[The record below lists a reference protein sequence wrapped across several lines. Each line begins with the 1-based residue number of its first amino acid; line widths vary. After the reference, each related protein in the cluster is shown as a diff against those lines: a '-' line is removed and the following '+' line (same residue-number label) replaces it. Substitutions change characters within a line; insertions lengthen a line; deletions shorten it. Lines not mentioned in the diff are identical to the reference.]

1 MRSLLI
7 QVSKDSLSTALQAA
21 LKAISANSSSRVLS
35 GIHIQ
40 AQAEGLTLTASNIR
54 MTIEYKLPVKMD
66 SMIVHKPGEIVVPA
80 RYFYEIIRKLDPGLI
95 RLEIAE
101 TLILN
106 IQSGN
111 TQFRLCGMDTAEFP
125 RIHYVDHPN
134 TQKIRMKNTLLKQ
147 IFKHVVFAVSSLE
160 TRPVLTG
167 VSLQIDNQNIRVVAT
182 DGIRL
187 AQHVVENV
195 EDYGASPLNVII
207 PGSTLEDLLKIIND
221 DEGSSVQIEIG
232 QKQIR
237 FISDGLRVQSVL
249 LEGTYPYVDNLIPQV
264 YISEV
269 IVKTERLLRVV
280 ERIAILAG
288 ESVTLGVYPSGILHL
303 ISRTADV
310 GEAKEEIP
318 LEYLE
323 GEYFRVA
330 FNGKYFRD
338 ILRAIDSDTL
348 RIRFAG
354 KERPLVIQP
363 VDMTSSTLFLI
374 TPMRTQDGG

>member
-7 QVSKDSLSTALQAA
+7 HVSKDSLSTALQAA

-106 IQSGN
+106 IQSGY

-221 DEGSSVQIEIG
+221 DEGSSTQIELG

-237 FISDGLRVQSVL
+237 FISDGLRVQSAL

-264 YISEV
+264 YISEM

-323 GEYFRVA
+323 GGYFRVA

-338 ILRAIDSDTL
+338 ILRAIDSETL

>member
-1 MRSLLI
+1 MKSLLI
-7 QVSKDSLSTALQAA
+7 HVSKDSFSTALQAV
-21 LKAISANSSSRVLS
+21 LKAISANSSSRVLT

-54 MTIEYKLPVKMD
+54 MTIEYKLPVKID
-66 SMIVHKPGEIVVPA
+66 SMIVHKSGEIVVPA

-95 RLEIAE
+95 SLEIAE

-125 RIHYVDHPN
+125 RIHYMDHPN
-134 TQKIRMKNTLLKQ
+134 IQKIRMKNTLLKR

-167 VSLQIDNQNIRVVAT
+167 VSLQIDNHNIRVVAT

-195 EDYGASPLNVII
+195 EDYEASPLNVII
-207 PGSTLEDLLKIIND
+207 PGSTIQDLLKMIND
-221 DEGSSVQIEIG
+221 NEGSSTQIEIG

-237 FISDGLRVQSVL
+237 FISDGLRVQSAL
-249 LEGTYPYVDNLIPQV
+249 LEGTYPFVDHLIPQV
-264 YISEV
+264 YLSEV
-269 IVKTERLLRVV
+269 IVNTERLLLVV

-288 ESVTLGVYPSGILHL
+288 ESVTLGVLPSGILHL
-303 ISRTADV
+303 ISWTADV

-323 GEYFRVA
+323 GEYFRAA

-338 ILRAIDSDTL
+338 ILRVIDSETL
-348 RIRFAG
+348 IIRFAG

>member
-7 QVSKDSLSTALQAA
+7 HVSKDSLSTALQAA

-40 AQAEGLTLTASNIR
+40 AQAEGLTLTASNIS

-167 VSLQIDNQNIRVVAT
+167 VSLQIDNQNIRIVAT

-221 DEGSSVQIEIG
+221 DEGSSTQIEIG

-237 FISDGLRVQSVL
+237 FISDGLRVQSAL
-249 LEGTYPYVDNLIPQV
+249 HEGTYPYVDNLIPQV

-303 ISRTADV
+303 ISRAADV

-338 ILRAIDSDTL
+338 ILRAIDSETL

>member
-7 QVSKDSLSTALQAA
+7 HVSKDSLSTALQAV

-221 DEGSSVQIEIG
+221 DEGSSIQIEIG

-237 FISDGLRVQSVL
+237 FISDGLRVQSAL

-338 ILRAIDSDTL
+338 ILRAIDSETL

>member
-7 QVSKDSLSTALQAA
+7 HVSKDSLSTALQAA

-147 IFKHVVFAVSSLE
+147 IFKHVVFVVSSLE

-221 DEGSSVQIEIG
+221 DEGSSTQIEIG

-237 FISDGLRVQSVL
+237 FISDGLRVQSAL

-338 ILRAIDSDTL
+338 ILRAIDSETL

>member
-7 QVSKDSLSTALQAA
+7 HVSKDSLSTALQAA

-54 MTIEYKLPVKMD
+54 MTIEYKLPVKID

-134 TQKIRMKNTLLKQ
+134 TKKIRMKNTLLKQ

-221 DEGSSVQIEIG
+221 DEGSSIQIDIG

-237 FISDGLRVQSVL
+237 FISDGLRVQSAL

-338 ILRAIDSDTL
+338 ILRAIDSETL
-348 RIRFAG
+348 RIKFAG

>member
-7 QVSKDSLSTALQAA
+7 HVSKDSLSTALQAA

-66 SMIVHKPGEIVVPA
+66 SLIVHKPGEIVVPA

-106 IQSGN
+106 IQSYN

-125 RIHYVDHPN
+125 RIHSMDHPN

-167 VSLQIDNQNIRVVAT
+167 VSLQIDNQNIRVAAT
-182 DGIRL
+182 DGVRL

-221 DEGSSVQIEIG
+221 DEGSSTQIEIG

-237 FISDGLRVQSVL
+237 FISDGLRVQSAL

-288 ESVTLGVYPSGILHL
+288 ESVTLGVHPSGILHL

-323 GEYFRVA
+323 GEYFRAA

-338 ILRAIDSDTL
+338 ILRAIDSESL

>member
-7 QVSKDSLSTALQAA
+7 HVSKDSLSTALQAA
-21 LKAISANSSSRVLS
+21 LRAISANSSSRVLT
-35 GIHIQ
+35 GIYIQ

-66 SMIVHKPGEIVVPA
+66 SMIVHKSGEILVPA

-95 RLEIAE
+95 SLEIAE

-125 RIHYVDHPN
+125 RIHYMDHPN
-134 TQKIRMKNTLLKQ
+134 IQKIRMKNTLLKR

-167 VSLQIDNQNIRVVAT
+167 VSLQIDNHNIRVVAT

-195 EDYGASPLNVII
+195 EDYEASPLNVII
-207 PGSTLEDLLKIIND
+207 PGSTIQDLLKMIND
-221 DEGSSVQIEIG
+221 NEGSSTQIEIG

-237 FISDGLRVQSVL
+237 FISDGLRVQSAL
-249 LEGTYPYVDNLIPQV
+249 LEGTYPFVDHLIPQV
-264 YISEV
+264 YLSEV
-269 IVKTERLLRVV
+269 IVNTERLLLVV

-288 ESVTLGVYPSGILHL
+288 ESVTLGVLPSGILHL
-303 ISRTADV
+303 ISWTADV

-323 GEYFRVA
+323 GEYFRAA

-338 ILRAIDSDTL
+338 ILRAIDSETL
-348 RIRFAG
+348 IIRFAG

>member
-1 MRSLLI
+1 VRSLLI
-7 QVSKDSLSTALQAA
+7 HVSKDSLSTALQAV

-54 MTIEYKLPVKMD
+54 MTIEYKLPVKID

-106 IQSGN
+106 FQSGN

-187 AQHVVENV
+187 AQHVVENL

-221 DEGSSVQIEIG
+221 DEDSSIQIEIG

-237 FISDGLRVQSVL
+237 FISDGLRVQSAL

-303 ISRTADV
+303 ISKTADV

-338 ILRAIDSDTL
+338 ILRAIDSETL
-348 RIRFAG
+348 RIKFAG

>member
-1 MRSLLI
+1 
-7 QVSKDSLSTALQAA
+7 VSKDSLSTALQAA

-134 TQKIRMKNTLLKQ
+134 TKKIRMKNTLLKQ

-187 AQHVVENV
+187 AQHVVENL

-221 DEGSSVQIEIG
+221 DEGSSIQIEIG

-237 FISDGLRVQSVL
+237 FISDGLRVQSAL

-338 ILRAIDSDTL
+338 ILRAIDSETL
-348 RIRFAG
+348 RIKFAG

>member
-40 AQAEGLTLTASNIR
+40 VQAEGLTLTASNIR

-80 RYFYEIIRKLDPGLI
+80 RYFYEIIRKLDSGLI

-221 DEGSSVQIEIG
+221 DEGSSTQIEIG

-237 FISDGLRVQSVL
+237 FISDGLRVQSAL

-303 ISRTADV
+303 ISRAADV

-338 ILRAIDSDTL
+338 ILRAIDSETL

>member
-1 MRSLLI
+1 
-7 QVSKDSLSTALQAA
+7 VSKDSLSTALQAA
-21 LKAISANSSSRVLS
+21 LKAISANSSSRALT

-66 SMIVHKPGEIVVPA
+66 SIIVHKSGEIVVPA

-95 RLEIAE
+95 SLEIAE

-125 RIHYVDHPN
+125 RIHYMDHPN
-134 TQKIRMKNTLLKQ
+134 IQKIRMKNTLLKR

-167 VSLQIDNQNIRVVAT
+167 VSLQIDNHNIRVVAT

-195 EDYGASPLNVII
+195 EDYEASPLNVII
-207 PGSTLEDLLKIIND
+207 PGSTLQDLLKMIND
-221 DEGSSVQIEIG
+221 NEGSSTQIEIG

-237 FISDGLRVQSVL
+237 FISDGLRVQSAL
-249 LEGTYPYVDNLIPQV
+249 LEGTYPFVDHLIPQV
-264 YISEV
+264 YLSEV
-269 IVKTERLLRVV
+269 IVNTERLLLVV

-288 ESVTLGVYPSGILHL
+288 ESVTLGVLPSGILHL
-303 ISRTADV
+303 ISWTADV

-323 GEYFRVA
+323 GEYFRAA

-338 ILRAIDSDTL
+338 ILRAIDSETL
-348 RIRFAG
+348 IIRFAG

>member
-7 QVSKDSLSTALQAA
+7 HVSKDSLSTALQAV

-221 DEGSSVQIEIG
+221 DEGSSIQIEIG

-237 FISDGLRVQSVL
+237 FISDGLRVQSSL

-338 ILRAIDSDTL
+338 ILRAIDSETL

-363 VDMTSSTLFLI
+363 VDMTSSTLF
-374 TPMRTQDGG
+374 

>member
-1 MRSLLI
+1 M
-7 QVSKDSLSTALQAA
+7 
-21 LKAISANSSSRVLS
+21 
-35 GIHIQ
+35 
-40 AQAEGLTLTASNIR
+40 
-54 MTIEYKLPVKMD
+54 
-66 SMIVHKPGEIVVPA
+66 
-80 RYFYEIIRKLDPGLI
+80 
-95 RLEIAE
+95 
-101 TLILN
+101 
-106 IQSGN
+106 
-111 TQFRLCGMDTAEFP
+111 
-125 RIHYVDHPN
+125 
-134 TQKIRMKNTLLKQ
+134 
-147 IFKHVVFAVSSLE
+147 
-160 TRPVLTG
+160 LTG

-221 DEGSSVQIEIG
+221 DEGSSTQIEIG
-232 QKQIR
+232 QNQIR
-237 FISDGLRVQSVL
+237 FISDGLRVQSAL

-338 ILRAIDSDTL
+338 ILRAIDSDRL

>member
-1 MRSLLI
+1 M
-7 QVSKDSLSTALQAA
+7 SKDSLSTALQAA

-134 TQKIRMKNTLLKQ
+134 TKKIRMKNTLLKQ

-187 AQHVVENV
+187 AQHVVETV

-221 DEGSSVQIEIG
+221 DKGSSIQIEIG

-237 FISDGLRVQSVL
+237 FISDGLRVQSAL

-264 YISEV
+264 YISEM

-338 ILRAIDSDTL
+338 ILRAIDSETL

>member
-7 QVSKDSLSTALQAA
+7 HVSKDSLSTALQAA
-21 LKAISANSSSRVLS
+21 LKAISPNSSSRVLS

-221 DEGSSVQIEIG
+221 DEGSSTQIEIG

-237 FISDGLRVQSVL
+237 FISDGLRVQSAL

-338 ILRAIDSDTL
+338 ILRAIDSETL

>member
-7 QVSKDSLSTALQAA
+7 HVSKDSLSTALQAA

-40 AQAEGLTLTASNIR
+40 AQAEGLTLTASNIS

-221 DEGSSVQIEIG
+221 DEGSSTQIEIG

-237 FISDGLRVQSVL
+237 FISDGLRVQSAL

-303 ISRTADV
+303 ISRAADV

-338 ILRAIDSDTL
+338 ILRAIDSETL

>member
-7 QVSKDSLSTALQAA
+7 HVSKDSLSTALQAA

-134 TQKIRMKNTLLKQ
+134 TKKIRMKNTLLKQ

-187 AQHVVENV
+187 AQHVVENL

-221 DEGSSVQIEIG
+221 DEGSSIQIEIG

-237 FISDGLRVQSVL
+237 FISDGLRVQSAL

-338 ILRAIDSDTL
+338 ILRAIDSETL
-348 RIRFAG
+348 RIKFAG

>member
-1 MRSLLI
+1 MKSLLI
-7 QVSKDSLSTALQAA
+7 HVSKDSLSTALQAT

-54 MTIEYKLPVKMD
+54 MIIEYKLSVKMD
-66 SMIVHKPGEIVVPA
+66 SIVVHKTGEIVVPA

-95 RLEIAE
+95 KLEIAE
-101 TLILN
+101 SLILS

-125 RIHYVDHPN
+125 RIHYMDPPYL
-134 TQKIRMKNTLLKQ
+134 QKIRMKNTLLKQ
-147 IFKHVVFAVSSLE
+147 IFKRVIFAVSSSE

-167 VSLQIDNQNIRVVAT
+167 VSLHIDNQNIRVVAT

-187 AQHVVENV
+187 AQHGVENV

-207 PGSTLEDLLKIIND
+207 PGSTLEDLLKILND
-221 DEGSSVQIEIG
+221 DADSSIELEIG
-232 QKQIR
+232 PKQIR
-237 FISDGLRVQSVL
+237 FTSYGLRVQSAL
-249 LEGTYPYVDNLIPQV
+249 LEGTYPSIDNLIPQV
-264 YISEV
+264 YLSEV
-269 IVKTERLLRVV
+269 IVKTERLLHVV

-288 ESVTLGVYPSGILHL
+288 ESVTLGVLPSGILNL

-338 ILRAIDSDTL
+338 ILRAIDSETL

-363 VDMTSSTLFLI
+363 ADTTSSTLFLI
-374 TPMRTQDGG
+374 TPMRTQD

>member
-1 MRSLLI
+1 MKFLLI
-7 QVSKDSLSTALQAA
+7 HVSKDSLGTALQAT

-54 MTIEYKLPVKMD
+54 MIIEYKLSVKMD
-66 SMIVHKPGEIVVPA
+66 SIVVHKTGEIVVPA

-95 RLEIAE
+95 KLEIAE
-101 TLILN
+101 SLILS

-125 RIHYVDHPN
+125 RIHYMDPPYL
-134 TQKIRMKNTLLKQ
+134 QKIRMKNTLLKQ
-147 IFKHVVFAVSSLE
+147 IFKRVVFAVSSSE

-167 VSLQIDNQNIRVVAT
+167 VSLHIDNQNIRVVAT

-195 EDYGASPLNVII
+195 EDYGASPLNAII
-207 PGSTLEDLLKIIND
+207 PGSTLEDLLKILND
-221 DEGSSVQIEIG
+221 DEGSSTQIEIG

-237 FISDGLRVQSVL
+237 FTSYGLRVQSAL
-249 LEGTYPYVDNLIPQV
+249 LEGTYPSIDNLIPQV
-264 YISEV
+264 YLSEV
-269 IVKTERLLRVV
+269 IVKTERLLHVV
-280 ERIAILAG
+280 ERISILAG
-288 ESVTLGVYPSGILHL
+288 ESVTLSVLPSGILSL

-318 LEYLE
+318 LEYLK

-330 FNGKYFRD
+330 VNGKYFRD
-338 ILRAIDSDTL
+338 ILRAIDSETL

-363 VDMTSSTLFLI
+363 ADTTSSTLFLI
-374 TPMRTQDGG
+374 TPMRTQD

>member
-7 QVSKDSLSTALQAA
+7 HVSKDSLSTALQAA

-40 AQAEGLTLTASNIR
+40 AQAEGLTLTTSNIR

-106 IQSGN
+106 IQSYN

-125 RIHYVDHPN
+125 RIHSMDHPN

-221 DEGSSVQIEIG
+221 DEGSSTQIEIG

-237 FISDGLRVQSVL
+237 FISDGLRVQSAL

-303 ISRTADV
+303 ISRAADV

-338 ILRAIDSDTL
+338 ILRAIDSETL

>member
-1 MRSLLI
+1 M
-7 QVSKDSLSTALQAA
+7 SKDSLSTALQAV

-221 DEGSSVQIEIG
+221 DEGSSIQIEIG

-237 FISDGLRVQSVL
+237 FISDGLRVQSAL

-338 ILRAIDSDTL
+338 ILRAIDSETL

>member
-7 QVSKDSLSTALQAA
+7 HVSKDSLSTALQAV

-40 AQAEGLTLTASNIR
+40 AQVEGLTLTASNIR

-167 VSLQIDNQNIRVVAT
+167 VSLQIDNQIIRVVAT

-237 FISDGLRVQSVL
+237 FISDGLRVQSAL

-269 IVKTERLLRVV
+269 IVKTEHLLRVV

-338 ILRAIDSDTL
+338 ILRAIDSETL

>member
-7 QVSKDSLSTALQAA
+7 HVSKDSLSTALQAV

-221 DEGSSVQIEIG
+221 DEGSSIQIEIG

-237 FISDGLRVQSVL
+237 FISDGLRVQSSL

-338 ILRAIDSDTL
+338 ILRAIDSETL

>member
-7 QVSKDSLSTALQAA
+7 HVSKDSLSTALQAA

-40 AQAEGLTLTASNIR
+40 AQAEGLTLTTSNIR

-195 EDYGASPLNVII
+195 EDYGASSLNVII

-221 DEGSSVQIEIG
+221 DEGSSTQIEIG

-237 FISDGLRVQSVL
+237 FISDGLRVQSAL

-303 ISRTADV
+303 ISRAADV

-338 ILRAIDSDTL
+338 ILRAIDSETL